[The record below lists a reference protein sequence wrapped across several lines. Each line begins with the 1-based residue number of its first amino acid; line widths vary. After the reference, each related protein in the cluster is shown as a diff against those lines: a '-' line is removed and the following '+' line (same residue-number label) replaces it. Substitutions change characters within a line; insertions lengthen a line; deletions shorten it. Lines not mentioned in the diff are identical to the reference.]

1 MKPTAFV
8 LLLGLFAFAVQAQPP
23 AAAPEPAPEAA
34 QPADEEVT
42 LITAADAAA
51 QDTGC
56 VRDTG
61 TRLKHRDRK
70 GCTGAPGES
79 FSREDIDRTGAV
91 DTADAIRKLSPRA
104 SVQRGN

>member
-8 LLLGLFAFAVQAQPP
+8 LLLGLSAFAVQAQPP
-23 AAAPEPAPEAA
+23 AAAPEPA

-42 LITAADAAA
+42 VITAADADGH
-51 QDTGC
+51 DTGC

-61 TRLKHRDRK
+61 TRLKKRDRK

-79 FSREDIDRTGAV
+79 FSREEIDRTGAV